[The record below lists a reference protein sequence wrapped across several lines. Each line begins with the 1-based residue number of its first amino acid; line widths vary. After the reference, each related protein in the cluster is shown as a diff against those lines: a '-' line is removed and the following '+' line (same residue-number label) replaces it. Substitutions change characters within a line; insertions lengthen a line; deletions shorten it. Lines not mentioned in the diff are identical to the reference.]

1 MACVSKRRDR
11 WIVDFTDLNG
21 KHRWITMP
29 DGSTKKKAI
38 DKLREIEDQIA
49 RRVYLP
55 EQSIPKFSKVA
66 EQWIK
71 YKRAN
76 LRESTYSVYKGHIKN
91 HFGELDSLKVNRI
104 TTAKIEEFITNRQTQ
119 GMNILTLRK
128 ILVTLGQ
135 ILAYAVRHRYIDYNP
150 LRDAER
156 PRGKGNTEEKKIKIL
171 TPP

>member
-1 MACVSKRRDR
+1 
-11 WIVDFTDLNG
+11 
-21 KHRWITMP
+21 
-29 DGSTKKKAI
+29 
-38 DKLREIEDQIA
+38 
-49 RRVYLP
+49 
-55 EQSIPKFSKVA
+55 
-66 EQWIK
+66 
-71 YKRAN
+71 
-76 LRESTYSVYKGHIKN
+76 
-91 HFGELDSLKVNRI
+91 LKVNRI

-135 ILAYAVRHRYIDYNP
+135 ILAYALRHRYIDYNP